1 MNAPRILVQYGGLVR
16 LKDQHFQQIKEAVPG
31 ADVHVLPAAEVT
43 RDDVMNAEVIFGFP
57 KKEWVAESPALR
69 WLQLASHGV
78 DGWLTLRPDI
88 LITTARGVFGV
99 PIAEWAMGAMLMLT
113 RNLHLYRDHQ
123 PRALWQERPG
133 AVELFGATVGIV
145 GLGDIG
151 KEFAVR
157 AKAFGCRVLGTR
169 RRAGGSVPG
178 VDAIVPLDEMLP
190 QVDFLVLAVPGTTET
205 RGMITAERLSMLRRG
220 AYLINVGRGNTI
232 DEQALIEA
240 LRSGHLGG
248 AALDVMTVEPLPAS
262 SPLWQMEQVI
272 ISPHVSGHSLSSGYR
287 RTAIFCENLRRYVA
301 GQPLLNLADRKVG
314 Y

>member
-1 MNAPRILVQYGGLVR
+1 MSAPRILVQYGGLVR
-16 LKDQHFQQIKEAVPG
+16 LKDQHFEQIKETVPG
-31 ADVHVLPAAEVT
+31 ADVRVMHSSEVT
-43 RDDVMNAEVIFGFP
+43 RDEVMSAEVIFGFP
-57 KKEWVAESPALR
+57 KKEWVAESPSLR

-78 DGWLTLRPDI
+78 DGWLALRPDI

-133 AVELFGATVGIV
+133 AVELFGSTVGIV

-151 KEFAVR
+151 KELAVR

-169 RRAGGSVPG
+169 RKLSGSVPG
-178 VDAIVPLDEMLP
+178 VDAILPLDELLP
-190 QVDFLVLAVPGTTET
+190 QVDFLVLAIPGTAET
-205 RGMITAERLSMLRRG
+205 RGLITAERLAMLRPG

-232 DEQALIEA
+232 DEEAMVEA

-248 AALDVMTVEPLPAS
+248 AALDVMSVEPLPAS

-272 ISPHVSGHSLSSGYR
+272 LTPHVSGHSLTSGTR
-287 RTAIFCENLRRYVA
+287 RTDIFCENLRRYVA
-301 GQPLLNLADRKVG
+301 GQPLLNLADRVAG